1 MTTLREPGTFQHEA
15 GAKICIP
22 AVEARGQQAS
32 RSAALCREGKE
43 PKHSSEKL
51 ANGRTERLAELL
63 HAALQKALGT
73 QHAPQRKRP
82 VSKTGNWQNPR
93 CKAQDMLNKLRYEEV
108 ITGKNSR

>member
-22 AVEARGQQAS
+22 AVEARGQEAS

-63 HAALQKALGT
+63 HAALQKPWAL
-73 QHAPQRKRP
+73 
-82 VSKTGNWQNPR
+82 S
-93 CKAQDMLNKLRYEEV
+93 MLLKESVLSAKLE
-108 ITGKNSR
+108 TGKIRDVKRKIC